1 MTEPTLKQRLLG
13 TGVEVGTGIGTDFLT
28 AGLLNPLTLVK
39 TGGLSG
45 LAYFGIN
52 GFQGA
57 YTNYL
62 VQKNL
67 YGAEN
72 VNWGE
77 ILSSGLLSAIPFMNL
92 KAGKNVANIVGDAN
106 TIKRGIVG
114 GAGFGLAG
122 EQLRVG
128 IDEGKFLDPLEASMA
143 IAFGGG
149 IGGGLSKF
157 GKQFE
162 AGKKYAREAT
172 ERLKKNATVPKFNP
186 DGALDDYMLQQA
198 GLKMRLLNSIDPEG
212 RHHPLERELI
222 STDAKD
228 IPRNTADTWVTPG
241 QKGQPLNFLFGERA
255 GWRGGRLN
263 LKSWRERGSDKNIAE
278 QFLTAP
284 NKGVVFSTEA
294 NKQNAFM
301 SRVFGIEG
309 AKKLIGAPEKAGN
322 IFQAHHKT
330 ATKAVLT
337 GQEGLV
343 YDSPYYHEIQKV
355 WEDLELTLGN
365 NPDNII
371 GTLGLVQR
379 DLDSPHSLIH
389 KFLDS
394 KMGKDGSKFWTP
406 EIMNQIVIYDAAG
419 NAIGH
424 KNFKLRK
431 QLTKKQARIFKEAV
445 DLLKLAHRQY
455 YLAKGVKPG
464 EYLTTEAILN
474 EEIVDSFINKLPPVG
489 GTGKY
494 TTNVIKKIAKEI
506 ADEPN
511 VTPTVKP
518 SIQDV
523 LDRKTAD
530 LVDNLYKFAVNE
542 ANGEDML
549 LDVLFEGLTP
559 RKAINKWRKNDPEM
573 QQLSIRL
580 KRAVKEA
587 KTDKTAYKQLKQ
599 LYQLKQGEIP
609 PADTAFDKGAD

>member
-1 MTEPTLKQRLLG
+1 MNEEDNRPLKARLKDSIDG
-13 TGVEVGTGIGTDFLT
+13 NYKKAIGITSEVGAGIATDVATTPLLAMGP
-28 AGLLNPLTLVK
+28 AGIA
-39 TGGLSG
+39 
-45 LAYFGIN
+45 AYIATNFG
-52 GFQGA
+52 QSA

-62 VQKNL
+62 AQKYF
-67 YGAEN
+67 YGNEDI
-72 VNWGE
+72 NWGE
-77 ILSSGLLSAIPFMNL
+77 VISSGLFGAIPLMNVGVGKGASKFVG
-92 KAGKNVANIVGDAN
+92 KAGS
-106 TIKRGIVG
+106 IKRGIVG
-114 GAGFGLAG
+114 GAGTGLAS
-122 EQLRVG
+122 EQVRVG
-128 IDEGKFLDPLEASMA
+128 IDEQRLLNPIEAS
-143 IAFGGG
+143 IALGV
-149 IGGGLSKF
+149 GGGLGGGLTKLSKL
-157 GKQFE
+157 
-162 AGKKYAREAT
+162 GKKP
-172 ERLKKNATVPKFNP
+172 NVVPKFDP
-186 DGALDDYMLQQA
+186 TGATDDLMRQRA

-212 RHHPLERELI
+212 RPHPLEKELI

-228 IPRNTADTWVTPG
+228 IPRNAADTWVTPG
-241 QKGQPLNFLFGERA
+241 QKRQPLNFLFGERA

-263 LKSWRERGSDKNIAE
+263 LKSWRERGADKNIAE

-284 NKGVVFSTEA
+284 DKGVVFSTEA
-294 NKQNAFM
+294 NKQNTFM

-309 AKKLIGAPEKAGN
+309 ARKLLGAPDEAGK

-343 YDSPYYHEIQKV
+343 YDSPYYHEIQKI

-406 EIMNQIVIYDAAG
+406 EIMNKIVIYDAAG

-431 QLTKKQARIFKEAV
+431 ELTKKQARIFKEAV

-464 EYLTTEAILN
+464 EYLTTEAILD

-489 GTGKY
+489 GTGRY

-506 ADEPN
+506 ADETDI
-511 VTPTVKP
+511 TPTVKP

-523 LDRKTAD
+523 LDKRTAD
-530 LVDNLYKFAVNE
+530 LVDNLYRFAVNE

-559 RKAINKWRKNDPEM
+559 RKAINKWRKNDPQM

-580 KRAVKEA
+580 KKAVKEA
-587 KTDKTAYKQLKQ
+587 KTDKTTYKNLKQ

-609 PADTAFDKGAD
+609 PADTSFDKGAD

>member
-13 TGVEVGTGIGTDFLT
+13 TGVEVGTGIGKDLLT
-28 AGLLNPLTLVK
+28 AGLLNPVTLAK

-67 YGAEN
+67 YGADN

-77 ILSSGLLSAIPFMNL
+77 ILSSGFLSAIPFMNL
-92 KAGKNVANIVGDAN
+92 KAGKNVTNIIGDVN
-106 TIKRGIVG
+106 TVRRGVVG
-114 GAGFGLAG
+114 GVGLGLAG
-122 EQLRVG
+122 EQIRVG
-128 IDEGKFLDPLEASMA
+128 IDEQRLLNPTEALLSA
-143 IAFGGG
+143 GIGGTLGGG
-149 IGGGLSKF
+149 ITQLSK
-157 GKQFE
+157 
-162 AGKKYAREAT
+162 
-172 ERLKKNATVPKFNP
+172 LKKKPNVVPQFDPTGAT
-186 DGALDDYMLQQA
+186 DDLMRQQA

-212 RHHPLERELI
+212 RPHPLEKELI

-228 IPRNTADTWVTPG
+228 IPRNAADTWVTPG
-241 QKGQPLNFLFGERA
+241 QKRQPLNFLFGERA

-263 LKSWRERGSDKNIAE
+263 LKSWRERGADKNIAE

-284 NKGVVFSTEA
+284 DKGVVFSTEA
-294 NKQNAFM
+294 NRQNAFM

-309 AKKLIGAPEKAGN
+309 ARKLLGAPEEAGK

-343 YDSPYYHEIQKV
+343 YDSPYYHEIQKI

-406 EIMNQIVIYDAAG
+406 EIMNKIVIYDAAG

-431 QLTKKQARIFKEAV
+431 ELTKKQARIFKEAV

-464 EYLTTEAILN
+464 NYLTTEAILD

-523 LDRKTAD
+523 LDRRTAD

-559 RKAINKWRKNDPEM
+559 RKAINKWRKNDPQM

-580 KRAVKEA
+580 KKAVKEA
-587 KTDKTAYKQLKQ
+587 KTDETAYKKLKQ

-609 PADTAFDKGAD
+609 PADTTFDKGAD